1 VASSRRAEAGRFEVN
16 LGMSEYDL
24 VEKNWWAV
32 VWQIGGVGS
41 FLHFLAT
48 GLVYCLSRKFF
59 FNSIL

>member
-32 VWQIGGVGS
+32 VW
-41 FLHFLAT
+41 
-48 GLVYCLSRKFF
+48 
-59 FNSIL
+59 